1 MKGPSKGWLE
11 LKIMKSRLGTDGS
24 ENKKGVMDANNVVG
38 HWKNDRWCWIIG
50 CWITMVMLFLRV
62 VVG

>member
-1 MKGPSKGWLE
+1 
-11 LKIMKSRLGTDGS
+11 MKSRLGTDGS
-24 ENKKGVMDANNVVG
+24 EDKKGVMDANSVVG

-62 VVG
+62 VAGQ